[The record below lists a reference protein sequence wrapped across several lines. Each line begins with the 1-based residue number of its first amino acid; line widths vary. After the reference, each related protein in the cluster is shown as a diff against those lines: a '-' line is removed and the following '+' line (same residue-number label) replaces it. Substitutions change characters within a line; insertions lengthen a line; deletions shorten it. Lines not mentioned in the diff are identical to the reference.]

1 MRDRIVI
8 VGGGIAGLAA
18 AYHLVRGGA
27 TSVTLFEREAL
38 VATHSSA
45 RNAAIYVGVS
55 SGAWGDLS
63 RRSREL
69 LDDMLGRAR
78 WLQAN
83 GFIYVAPDEAMLRE
97 EVALARAAGA
107 PHKALGRREVEA
119 RVPLLT
125 GGFTGAGLLLP
136 EAGVIDIHLITS
148 HLAQRA
154 QAAGAR
160 IVVGQEI
167 ARVLVSGGR
176 THGVELTGGEVVS
189 ADAVVL
195 APGAWA
201 SALGASCGAALP
213 LQPLRRHLAQ
223 LDPADPV
230 DEHGPTVWAL
240 GVEVYFRPESGGVL
254 ASPCD
259 EVPWPPSLPPT
270 DAGALEKL
278 ADRLAQLAPGLGLA
292 ALRRAWACLR
302 TFAPDRVPVI
312 GADPRVG
319 GLYWLA
325 AFGGSGMS
333 VGVGA
338 GELLAALMAGRDR
351 PQAAAVDPGRLLAS
365 SARSA

>member
-18 AYHLVRGGA
+18 AYHLAREGA
-27 TSVTLFEREAL
+27 PSVVLFESKAL

-55 SGAWGDLS
+55 GGAWGDLS

-69 LDDMLGRAR
+69 LDAMLGRAR
-78 WLQAN
+78 WLRRN
-83 GFIYVAPDEAMLRE
+83 GFMYVAPEEAMLRE
-97 EVALARAAGA
+97 EETLARAAEV
-107 PHKALGRREVEA
+107 PHVFLRRREVEA
-119 RVPLLT
+119 RVPVLT
-125 GGFTGAGLLLP
+125 GGFGEAGLLLP
-136 EAGVIDIHLITS
+136 EAGVLDIHVITS
-148 HLAQRA
+148 HLAERA

-160 IVVGQEI
+160 LVLGQEI
-167 ARVLVSGGR
+167 TRLSVSGGR
-176 THGVELTGGEVVS
+176 AQGVEWASGEIVA

-201 SALGASCGAALP
+201 AALGASCGASLP

-223 LDPADPV
+223 LDPTEPV

-240 GVEVYFRPESGGVL
+240 GVEVYFRPESGGAL

-278 ADRLAQLAPGLGLA
+278 ADRLAQLAPSLGLA

-302 TFAPDRVPVI
+302 TFAPDRLPVI

-338 GELLAALMAGRDR
+338 GELLAALMAGRDHR
-351 PQAAAVDPGRLLAS
+351 LAATVGPARLLGRAEGS
-365 SARSA
+365 K